1 MSDIIT
7 KAQRSS
13 NVTEDHALPPWQR
26 VRQALETLSGLI
38 LSDLND
44 DARVAIE
51 AELVTINQISANHAI
66 ESEADYKNLTDAES
80 EVILRRIGTVNRL
93 CVDSEAERVMRE
105 LDTAGRK
112 LPVAA
117 FEEVRE
123 HRDIFVP
130 LLTQSLERS
139 IVRVRNGEKSE
150 GGSSFFA
157 LFLLTELKVNEAF
170 PILREA
176 LRLPGEGPFELFG
189 DAVHELVPPLL
200 AQFSHGN
207 IDSIGE
213 IVGDPNLDLY
223 VRWSATQAYKYLVR
237 DELISRQVAIDA
249 LHVHFQDCVKNEDYD
264 LLAPLACAL
273 GDLAA
278 EPALETIRSAYDRN
292 QVNDEIVDFR
302 FIESQIKAGED
313 TVKKTLEHC
322 LPTGMPDT
330 TAELSDWAAFQEEP
344 LRPRSKPKA
353 LPSSDPLPRRQLD
366 DLVRTKP
373 VTTIR
378 VDAKVGRNDRCP
390 CGSGKKYKKCCGRS

>member
-13 NVTEDHALPPWQR
+13 NVIHDHSLAPWQK
-26 VRQALETLSGLI
+26 VWQALETLSGLI

-51 AELVTINQISANHAI
+51 AELVTINQISANQAI
-66 ESEADYKNLTDAES
+66 ESEANYKKLTDAES
-80 EVILRRIGTVNRL
+80 EEILRRIGIVNQL

-117 FEEVRE
+117 LAEVRE
-123 HRDIFVP
+123 HREIFVP
-130 LLTQSLERS
+130 LLMQSLTRA
-139 IVRVRNGEKSE
+139 IARFHNGEKSE

-157 LFLLTELKVNEAF
+157 LFLLTELKVDEAF
-170 PILREA
+170 PSLRDA

-213 IVGDPNLDLY
+213 IVRDPNLDLY

-237 DELISRQVAIDA
+237 DELISRRVAVDA
-249 LHVHFQDCVKNEDYD
+249 LHVHFHDCVKNEDYD
-264 LLAPLACAL
+264 MLAPLALAL

-278 EPALETIRSAYDRN
+278 ESALETIRSACDKN
-292 QVNDEIVDFR
+292 QVNDEIVDFQ

-313 TVKKTLEHC
+313 TIKKTLEC
-322 LPTGMPDT
+322 CRPTGMPDT
-330 TAELSDWAAFQEEP
+330 VAELSDWATFQEEP
-344 LRPRSKPKA
+344 LRPLSKPKT
-353 LPSSDPLPRRQLD
+353 LPSSVPLPSRQLD
-366 DLVRTKP
+366 DPVRVNP

-378 VDAKVGRNDRCP
+378 VDAKVGRNDPCP
-390 CGSGKKYKKCCGRS
+390 CGSGKKYKKCCVRT